1 MSWPRRLAECS
12 SARKPRPIAYCG
24 QRVPSPLRRQ
34 LALLRRSGSFRLLF
48 VATLGSGLGTW
59 MATIALTADLTART
73 HSPWWVSLL
82 FIVTF
87 LPSIVVGLAFGP
99 LVDRLSRKRLLVNAD
114 LIRLA
119 VFVALAFV
127 DTAVAIVV
135 LAAVAG
141 IANSFFRPAV
151 LAGVPNLVT
160 EDELAHGTS
169 LLQATDWAAAAI
181 GPVVGGVIVGTWSAD
196 VVYWLNAAT
205 FLFSA
210 LLLVKIPARLLQS
223 GQALTRGHWRDLADG
238 MRAFRHSRA
247 LQTVLFAFAFAM
259 FAAGLNNVAEIF
271 LAEDALHRGAFGYGL
286 LWSATGIGLVL
297 GSLVSG
303 SLLERRDVRTVYPL
317 VFLPWAAGLLGA
329 GVAPDLWVAALAMVL
344 AGFGNG
350 LAFPLTV
357 LIVQRNSPDTL
368 RGRVFTVIISAHNA
382 VLGVSMVAAGA
393 LTAAV
398 GPRWTYGLA
407 SALLAIGSATAFVLF
422 RVLPAPG
429 AVEPAT

>member
-1 MSWPRRLAECS
+1 M
-12 SARKPRPIAYCG
+12 
-24 QRVPSPLRRQ
+24 
-34 LALLRRSGSFRLLF
+34 RRSGSFRLLF

-87 LPSIVVGLAFGP
+87 LPSVVVGLAFGP
-99 LVDRLSRKRLLVNAD
+99 LVDRLSRKRLIVNAD

-119 VFVALAFV
+119 VFVALVFV
-127 DTAVAIVV
+127 HTPAAIIV

-141 IANSFFRPAV
+141 VANSFFRPAV
-151 LAGVPNLVT
+151 LAGVPNLVA

-169 LLQATDWAAAAI
+169 VLQATDWAAAAI
-181 GPVVGGVIVGTWSAD
+181 GPVLGGLIVGSWGAD
-196 VVYWLNAAT
+196 VVYWINAAT

-210 LLLVKIPARLLQS
+210 VLLLKIPSRLLQS
-223 GQALTRGHWRDLADG
+223 EQAITRGHWRDLVDG
-238 MRAFRHSRA
+238 MSAFRRSPA
-247 LQTVLFAFAFAM
+247 LQTVLIAFGFAM

-271 LAEDALHRGAFGYGL
+271 LAEDSLHRGAFGYGL
-286 LWSATGIGLVL
+286 LWTATGIGLVI
-297 GSLVSG
+297 GSLISG
-303 SLLERRDVRTVYPL
+303 SLLERRDVRVVYPL

-329 GVAPDLWVAALAMVL
+329 GIAPNLWVAAAAMVL

-357 LIVQRNSPDTL
+357 LIVQRNSADSL

-382 VLGVSMVAAGA
+382 VLGVSMVTAGA
-393 LTAAV
+393 LTEVA

-407 SALLAIGSATAFVLF
+407 SALLALAAVTAFVLF
-422 RVLPAPG
+422 RVSPVPA
-429 AVEPAT
+429 AVLDEPAT

>member
-1 MSWPRRLAECS
+1 
-12 SARKPRPIAYCG
+12 
-24 QRVPSPLRRQ
+24 
-34 LALLRRSGSFRLLF
+34 
-48 VATLGSGLGTW
+48 

-87 LPSIVVGLAFGP
+87 LPSVVVGLAFGP
-99 LVDRLSRKRLLVNAD
+99 LVDRLSRKRLIVNAD

-119 VFVALAFV
+119 VFVALVFV
-127 DTAVAIVV
+127 HTPASIIV

-141 IANSFFRPAV
+141 IANSLFRPAV
-151 LAGVPNLVT
+151 LAGVPNLVEE
-160 EDELAHGTS
+160 EDLAHGTS
-169 LLQATDWAAAAI
+169 VLQATDWVAAAI
-181 GPVVGGVIVGTWSAD
+181 GPVLGGVIVGSWGAD
-196 VVYWLNAAT
+196 VVYWINAAT

-210 LLLVKIPARLLQS
+210 LLLLKIPARLLQS
-223 GQALTRGHWRDLADG
+223 EQAITRGHWRDLADG
-238 MRAFRHSRA
+238 MSAFRRSPP
-247 LQTVLFAFAFAM
+247 LQTVLIAFGFAM

-286 LWSATGIGLVL
+286 LWTATGIGLVI
-297 GSLVSG
+297 GSLISG
-303 SLLERRDVRTVYPL
+303 SLLEQRDVRVVYPL

-329 GVAPDLWVAALAMVL
+329 GIAPNIWVAAIAMVL

-357 LIVQRNSPDTL
+357 VIVQRNSTDVL

-393 LTAAV
+393 LTKVA
-398 GPRWTYGLA
+398 GPRWTYVLA
-407 SALLAIGSATAFVLF
+407 AALLACASAAAFVLF
-422 RVLPAPG
+422 RARRLLP
-429 AVEPAT
+429 EPAT

>member
-1 MSWPRRLAECS
+1 
-12 SARKPRPIAYCG
+12 
-24 QRVPSPLRRQ
+24 
-34 LALLRRSGSFRLLF
+34 
-48 VATLGSGLGTW
+48 

-82 FIVTF
+82 FVVTF

-99 LVDRLSRKRLLVNAD
+99 LVDRLSRKRLIVNAD

-119 VFVALAFV
+119 VFVAL
-127 DTAVAIVV
+127 VV
-135 LAAVAG
+135 LDSPAAIIALATVAG

-151 LAGVPNLVT
+151 LAGVPNLVA

-181 GPVVGGVIVGTWSAD
+181 GPVLGGVIVGSGGAD
-196 VVYWLNAAT
+196 DVYWINAAT

-210 LLLVKIPARLLQS
+210 VLILKIPARLLQS
-223 GQALTRGHWRDLADG
+223 EQAITRGHWRDLADG
-238 MRAFRHSRA
+238 VHAFRRSRA
-247 LQTVLFAFAFAM
+247 LQTVLFAFGFAM

-286 LWSATGIGLVL
+286 LWSATGVGLVI

-303 SLLERRDVRTVYPL
+303 SLLEKRDMRIVYPL

-329 GVAPDLWVAALAMVL
+329 GIAPNLWAAAAAMVL
-344 AGFGNG
+344 AGLGNG

-357 LIVQRNSPDTL
+357 VIVQSNAPDRL
-368 RGRVFTVIISAHNA
+368 RGRIFTVIISAHNA
-382 VLGVSMVAAGA
+382 VLGVAMVTAGA
-393 LTAAV
+393 LTAAA

-407 SALLAIGSATAFVLF
+407 AACLALASMSAFVLF
-422 RVLPAPG
+422 RARPVPG
-429 AVEPAT
+429 TIEPAL

>member
-1 MSWPRRLAECS
+1 
-12 SARKPRPIAYCG
+12 
-24 QRVPSPLRRQ
+24 
-34 LALLRRSGSFRLLF
+34 
-48 VATLGSGLGTW
+48 

-87 LPSIVVGLAFGP
+87 LPSVVVGLAFGP
-99 LVDRLSRKRLLVNAD
+99 LVDRLSRKRLIVNAD
-114 LIRLA
+114 LIRLV
-119 VFVALAFV
+119 VFVALVFV
-127 DTAVAIVV
+127 HTPAAIIV
-135 LAAVAG
+135 LAALAG

-151 LAGVPNLVT
+151 LAGVPNLVD

-181 GPVVGGVIVGTWSAD
+181 GPVLGGVIVGSWGAD
-196 VVYWLNAAT
+196 VVYWINAAT

-210 LLLVKIPARLLQS
+210 LLILKIPARLLQS
-223 GQALTRGHWRDLADG
+223 EQAITRGHWRDLVDG
-238 MRAFRHSRA
+238 VSAFRRSPP
-247 LQTVLFAFAFAM
+247 LQTVLIAFGFAM

-286 LWSATGIGLVL
+286 LWTATGIGLVI
-297 GSLVSG
+297 GSLISG
-303 SLLERRDVRTVYPL
+303 SLLEQRDVRIVYPL

-329 GVAPDLWVAALAMVL
+329 GLAPNLWFAAVAMVL

-357 LIVQRNSPDTL
+357 LIVQRNSTDVL

-393 LTAAV
+393 LTNLA
-398 GPRWTYGLA
+398 GPRWVYVLAAALLVCA
-407 SALLAIGSATAFVLF
+407 SASAFVLF
-422 RVLPAPG
+422 RAKRVVTA
-429 AVEPAT
+429 PAT

>member
-1 MSWPRRLAECS
+1 
-12 SARKPRPIAYCG
+12 
-24 QRVPSPLRRQ
+24 
-34 LALLRRSGSFRLLF
+34 
-48 VATLGSGLGTW
+48 

-87 LPSIVVGLAFGP
+87 LPSVVVGLAFGP
-99 LVDRLSRKRLLVNAD
+99 LVDRLSRKRLIVNAD

-119 VFVALAFV
+119 VFVALVFV
-127 DTAVAIVV
+127 HTPVAIIV
-135 LAAVAG
+135 LAALAG

-151 LAGVPNLVT
+151 LAGVPNLVDD
-160 EDELAHGTS
+160 DELAHGTS

-181 GPVVGGVIVGTWSAD
+181 GPVLGGVIVGSWGAD
-196 VVYWLNAAT
+196 VVYWINAAT

-210 LLLVKIPARLLQS
+210 LLILKIPARLLQS
-223 GQALTRGHWRDLADG
+223 EQAITRGHWRDLVDG
-238 MRAFRHSRA
+238 VSAFRRSPP
-247 LQTVLFAFAFAM
+247 LQTVLIAFGFAM

-286 LWSATGIGLVL
+286 LWTATGIGLVI
-297 GSLVSG
+297 GSLISG
-303 SLLERRDVRTVYPL
+303 SLLEQRDVRIVDPL

-329 GVAPDLWVAALAMVL
+329 GLAPNLWFAAVAMVL

-357 LIVQRNSPDTL
+357 LIVQRNSTDML

-393 LTAAV
+393 LTNLA
-398 GPRWTYGLA
+398 GPRWVYVLAAALLVCA
-407 SALLAIGSATAFVLF
+407 SASAFALF
-422 RVLPAPG
+422 RAKRVVTA
-429 AVEPAT
+429 PAT

>member
-1 MSWPRRLAECS
+1 
-12 SARKPRPIAYCG
+12 
-24 QRVPSPLRRQ
+24 
-34 LALLRRSGSFRLLF
+34 
-48 VATLGSGLGTW
+48 

-82 FIVTF
+82 LIVTL
-87 LPSIVVGLAFGP
+87 LPSVVVGLAFGP
-99 LVDRLSRKRLLVNAD
+99 LVDRLSRKRLIVNAD

-119 VFVALAFV
+119 VFAALVFV
-127 DTAVAIVV
+127 DTPAAIIV

-151 LAGVPNLVT
+151 LAGVPNLVD
-160 EDELAHGTS
+160 EDDLAHGTS
-169 LLQATDWAAAAI
+169 LLQATDWVAAAI
-181 GPVVGGVIVGTWSAD
+181 GPVLGGVIVGSWGAD
-196 VVYWLNAAT
+196 VVYWINAAT

-210 LLLVKIPARLLQS
+210 VLLLQIPARLLQS
-223 GQALTRGHWRDLADG
+223 EQPLTRGHWRDIADG
-238 MRAFRHSRA
+238 MSAFRRSRA
-247 LQTVLFAFAFAM
+247 LQTALIAFSFAM

-286 LWSATGIGLVL
+286 LWTATGIGLVI

-303 SLLERRDVRTVYPL
+303 SLLENRDMRVVYPL

-329 GVAPDLWVAALAMVL
+329 GIAPNLWVAAAAMVL

-357 LIVQRNSPDTL
+357 LIVQRNSTDVL
-368 RGRVFTVIISAHNA
+368 RGRIFTVIISAHNA
-382 VLGVSMVAAGA
+382 VFGVAIVAGGA
-393 LTAAV
+393 LTKFS

-407 SALLAIGSATAFVLF
+407 SALLVGATVTAFVLF
-422 RVLPAPG
+422 RVRDRPA
-429 AVEPAT
+429 V

>member
-1 MSWPRRLAECS
+1 
-12 SARKPRPIAYCG
+12 
-24 QRVPSPLRRQ
+24 VPSPLRRQ
-34 LALLRRSGSFRLLF
+34 LALLRRSGPFRLLF

-87 LPSIVVGLAFGP
+87 LPSVVVGLLFGP
-99 LVDRLSRKRLLVNAD
+99 LVDRLSRKRLIVNAD
-114 LIRLA
+114 LIRLL
-119 VFVALAFV
+119 VFVALVFV
-127 DTAVAIVV
+127 HTPASIIV
-135 LAAVAG
+135 LAAIAG

-151 LAGVPNLVT
+151 LAGVPNLVEE
-160 EDELAHGTS
+160 EDLAHGTS

-181 GPVVGGVIVGTWSAD
+181 GPVLGGVIVGSWGAN
-196 VVYWLNAAT
+196 VVYWINAAT

-210 LLLVKIPARLLQS
+210 VLLLNIPSRLLQS
-223 GQALTRGHWRDLADG
+223 KQAITRGHWRDLVDG
-238 MRAFRHSRA
+238 MSAFRRSPA
-247 LQTVLFAFAFAM
+247 LQTVLVAFGFAM

-286 LWSATGIGLVL
+286 LWTATGIGLVF

-303 SLLERRDVRTVYPL
+303 SLLEKRDVRIVYPL

-329 GVAPDLWVAALAMVL
+329 GLSPSLWVAAVAMVL

-357 LIVQRNSPDTL
+357 VIVQRNSSDLL
-368 RGRVFTVIISAHNA
+368 RGRIFTVIISAHNA
-382 VLGVSMVAAGA
+382 VLGVAMVTAGA
-393 LTAAV
+393 LTEAA
-398 GPRWTYGLA
+398 GPRWTYVLA
-407 SALLAIGSATAFVLF
+407 SVLLVVASATAFVLF
-422 RVLPAPG
+422 RLRQGVG
-429 AVEPAT
+429 AVEPAL

>member
-1 MSWPRRLAECS
+1 
-12 SARKPRPIAYCG
+12 
-24 QRVPSPLRRQ
+24 VPSPLRRQ

-82 FIVTF
+82 FVVTF
-87 LPSIVVGLAFGP
+87 LPSVVVGLAFGP
-99 LVDRLSRKRLLVNAD
+99 LVDRLSRKRLIVNAD

-119 VFVALAFV
+119 VFVALVFV
-127 DTAVAIVV
+127 HTPAAIVV

-141 IANSFFRPAV
+141 VANSFFRPAV
-151 LAGVPNLVT
+151 LAGVPNLVD
-160 EDELAHGTS
+160 EDELSYGTS

-181 GPVVGGVIVGTWSAD
+181 GPVLGGLIVGSWGAD
-196 VVYWLNAAT
+196 VVYWINAAT

-210 LLLVKIPARLLQS
+210 ALLLKIPTRLLQTE
-223 GQALTRGHWRDLADG
+223 QAITRGHWRDLADG
-238 MRAFRHSRA
+238 MSAFRRSPA
-247 LQTVLFAFAFAM
+247 LQTVLFAFGFAM

-286 LWSATGIGLVL
+286 LWTATGIGLVI
-297 GSLVSG
+297 GSLISG
-303 SLLERRDVRTVYPL
+303 SLLEQRNVRIVYPL
-317 VFLPWAAGLLGA
+317 VFLPWAVGLLGA
-329 GVAPDLWVAALAMVL
+329 GIAPNLWVAAAAMVI
-344 AGFGNG
+344 AGLGNG

-357 LIVQRNSPDTL
+357 LIVQRNAPDKL

-393 LTAAV
+393 LTELA
-398 GPRWTYGLA
+398 GPRWTYVLA
-407 SALLAIGSATAFVLF
+407 SALLGLASMTAFVLF
-422 RVLPAPG
+422 RVRADI
-429 AVEPAT
+429 VEPAPSSL

>member
-1 MSWPRRLAECS
+1 MPL
-12 SARKPRPIAYCG
+12 
-24 QRVPSPLRRQ
+24 PLRRQ
-34 LALLRRSGSFRLLF
+34 LALLRRAGPFRLLF
-48 VATLGSGLGTW
+48 LATLGSGLGTW

-87 LPSIVVGLAFGP
+87 LPSVVVGLAFGP
-99 LVDRLSRKRLLVNAD
+99 LVDRLSRKRLIVNAD

-127 DTAVAIVV
+127 HSPAAIIV

-141 IANSFFRPAV
+141 TANSFFRPAV
-151 LAGVPNLVT
+151 LAGVPNLVA

-181 GPVVGGVIVGTWSAD
+181 GPVLGGAIVGLWGAN

-210 LLLVKIPARLLQS
+210 ALLLRIPARLLQS
-223 GQALTRGHWRDLADG
+223 EQAITRGHWRDLIDG
-238 MRAFRHSRA
+238 MRAFRHSPA
-247 LQTVLFAFAFAM
+247 LQTVLLAFGFAM

-271 LAEDALHRGAFGYGL
+271 LAEDSLHRGAFGYGL
-286 LWSATGIGLVL
+286 LWTATGIGLVI
-297 GSLVSG
+297 GSLISG
-303 SLLERRDVRTVYPL
+303 SLLEERDVRVVYPL

-329 GVAPDLWVAALAMVL
+329 GIAPNLWVAAAAMVL

-357 LIVQRNSPDTL
+357 LIVQRNSTDML
-368 RGRVFTVIISAHNA
+368 RGRIFTVIISAHNA
-382 VLGVSMVAAGA
+382 VLGVAMVTAGA
-393 LTAAV
+393 LTEAA

-407 SALLAIGSATAFVLF
+407 SALLVAASGTAFVLF
-422 RVLPAPG
+422 RVGPRSP
-429 AVEPAT
+429 T

>member
-1 MSWPRRLAECS
+1 
-12 SARKPRPIAYCG
+12 
-24 QRVPSPLRRQ
+24 
-34 LALLRRSGSFRLLF
+34 
-48 VATLGSGLGTW
+48 

-87 LPSIVVGLAFGP
+87 LPSVVVGLAFGP
-99 LVDRLSRKRLLVNAD
+99 LVDRLSRKRLIVNAD

-119 VFVALAFV
+119 VFVALVFV
-127 DTAVAIVV
+127 HTPVAIIV
-135 LAAVAG
+135 LAALAG

-151 LAGVPNLVT
+151 LAGVPNLVDD
-160 EDELAHGTS
+160 DELAHGTS

-181 GPVVGGVIVGTWSAD
+181 GPVLGGVIVGSWGAD
-196 VVYWLNAAT
+196 VVYWINAAT

-210 LLLVKIPARLLQS
+210 LLILKIPARLLQS
-223 GQALTRGHWRDLADG
+223 EQAITRGHWRDLVDG
-238 MRAFRHSRA
+238 VSAFRRSPP
-247 LQTVLFAFAFAM
+247 LQTVLIAFGFAM

-286 LWSATGIGLVL
+286 LWTATGIGLVI
-297 GSLVSG
+297 GSLISG
-303 SLLERRDVRTVYPL
+303 SLLEQRDVRIVYPL

-329 GVAPDLWVAALAMVL
+329 GLAPNLWFAAVAMVL

-357 LIVQRNSPDTL
+357 LIVQRNSTDML

-393 LTAAV
+393 LTNLA
-398 GPRWTYGLA
+398 GPRWVYVLAAALLVCA
-407 SALLAIGSATAFVLF
+407 SASAFALF
-422 RVLPAPG
+422 RAKRVVTA
-429 AVEPAT
+429 PAT

>member
-1 MSWPRRLAECS
+1 
-12 SARKPRPIAYCG
+12 
-24 QRVPSPLRRQ
+24 VPSPLRRQ

-87 LPSIVVGLAFGP
+87 LPSIVVGLFFGP
-99 LVDRLSRKRLLVNAD
+99 LVDRLSRKQLIINAD
-114 LIRLA
+114 LVRLV
-119 VFVALAFV
+119 VFVVLVFV
-127 DTAVAIVV
+127 HTPVAIIV
-135 LAAVAG
+135 LATIAG

-151 LAGVPNLVT
+151 LAGVPNLVA

-169 LLQATDWAAAAI
+169 VLQATDWAATAI
-181 GPVVGGVIVGTWSAD
+181 GPVIGGVIVGTWSAD
-196 VVYWLNAAT
+196 VVYWINAAT

-210 LLLVKIPARLLQS
+210 LLILKIPARLLQS
-223 GQALTRGHWRDLADG
+223 EQAITRGHWRDLADG
-238 MRAFRHSRA
+238 ISAFRRSPA
-247 LQTVLFAFAFAM
+247 LQTVLFAFSFAM

-286 LWSATGIGLVL
+286 LWSAAGVGLVI

-303 SLLERRDVRTVYPL
+303 SLLEKRDMRVVYPL

-329 GVAPDLWVAALAMVL
+329 GIAPNLWVAAAAMVL
-344 AGFGNG
+344 AGVGNG

-357 LIVQRNSPDTL
+357 VIVQRNAPDSL

-382 VLGVSMVAAGA
+382 VLGVGMVTAGA
-393 LTAAV
+393 LTEAA

-407 SALLAIGSATAFVLF
+407 SALLVLASVTAFVLF
-422 RVLPAPG
+422 RARAATG
-429 AVEPAT
+429 SVEPAA